1 MQKTTQKN
9 LLLEILQKNR
19 RIKTTQKIRTK
30 IRLKKRIKI
39 QQKII
44 VKII

>member
-1 MQKTTQKN
+1 MQKTTRKILLLEIRLKNLRTKTTQKN
-9 LLLEILQKNR
+9 
-19 RIKTTQKIRTK
+19 RTK
-30 IRLKKRIKI
+30 IRLKNRIKI